1 MSKENI
7 NRIKIILLGD
17 TGVGKSSIIKRYHDD
32 TFEGDTISTFN
43 ANYIEKELIIKKK
56 RVILEIWDTAGQE
69 KFNSMTKLFVKNS
82 KIIILVYN
90 VTSLKS
96 FEALNYWYD
105 FIEKELGENI
115 ILGLAGNKTD
125 LIFEEGY
132 EEEVSSEK
140 GKEFARKIKA
150 SFALISAKESS
161 KEITDL
167 FNILLNKYLETQ
179 EYNDNSKGTII
190 IDNKNFIRENNKKDC
205 CVGKNKKSVK
215 LRAIFIGNS
224 GVGKTTI
231 IKKLKGNENFNNLP
245 HTKKEYK
252 EKIYY
257 KKNNCSIT
265 VVLKEIIGEQLIN
278 TYIKSKND
286 GYKIFF
292 LVFSIY
298 NKDSLNDLEKYLIE
312 IKSKEYKAYLLGY
325 DKELSENKADEFN
338 YIDKV
343 EELTK
348 KYGCEFEYVTME
360 DIYKVKTIIIDNIGK
375 YFPN

>member
-17 TGVGKSSIIKRYHDD
+17 TGVGKSSIIRRYHED

-105 FIEKELGENI
+105 FIDKELGENI

>member
-17 TGVGKSSIIKRYHDD
+17 TGVGKSSIIKRYHED

-140 GKEFARKIKA
+140 GKEFARKINA

-224 GVGKTTI
+224 GVGKSTI
-231 IKKLKGNENFNNLP
+231 IKKLKGNENFNNLS

-298 NKDSLNDLEKYLIE
+298 NKDSLYDLEKYLIE